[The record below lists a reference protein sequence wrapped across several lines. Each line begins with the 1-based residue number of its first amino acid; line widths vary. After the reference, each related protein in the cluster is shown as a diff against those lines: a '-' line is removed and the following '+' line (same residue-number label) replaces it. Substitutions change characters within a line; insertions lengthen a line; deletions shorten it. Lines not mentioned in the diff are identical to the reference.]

1 MKNFILLV
9 FISTSLLVKAQSPGG
24 VATSL
29 TSWHKADGNVPL
41 VGTTLTAW
49 NNQVVGGVHANAV
62 RGIPTLVPAGL
73 NFNPTVYLNNSSS
86 LYANAQVLGSRF
98 MSASNNSFFVVFTKE
113 LPIDVA
119 NNDVIAK
126 WDQNSAT
133 NRTTWEIEA
142 PNGYL
147 RFDFPKNNVAPSGR
161 NIGTTIVNPLSFIG
175 SANSNTI
182 NDSLNVNGL
191 FEFSKVFASPIVLDP
206 TKLGDFSIGADIGGL
221 YTFQGHIAEIIY
233 YNSHLSYTNRRKV
246 ESYLGIKY
254 GITLGNT
261 ASPIDYLASD
271 LTNIW
276 NKSVVYQNHVAGIG
290 RDDASALNQKQGTS
304 QQVESKVTMA
314 LGAIATTN
322 LLNGNSF
329 VSDKSFL
336 TWGDDNT
343 ALSSAGV
350 VDFAAPIIAR
360 IKRVWRS
367 QEVGTVGTV
376 KVRLSLAGV
385 TLATGCNSLNSYR
398 LMVDGDGTF
407 ASGATLIAPSNF
419 NVASQWVE
427 FDVDFKAATG
437 YYFSLG
443 RVADVLPTATLTG
456 VNTICAGA
464 STNLTATFTGTSPWS
479 ITYTDGIIPKT
490 ISNLATS
497 PYVFS
502 VTPSFT
508 GNYVLT
514 AVSDLNCVGTFSSNA
529 LVTVNPYIAFNAGTY
544 TTVESSPT
552 NKPMLIVLGKI
563 VNPTT
568 VTIAVT
574 TTATI
579 GTDYTLTQTTITIP
593 AGIYDGTTITG
604 VPLPFTV
611 VDDLVPES
619 AETLK
624 FNIVAATGDLST
636 SLTTCNLGIKS
647 TTYTIIDD
655 DCAKPSLGVDKLYCE
670 GAVINQTLTGPA
682 GNDYYKWSKK
692 ENVADTSFA
701 INYTAKSPGTYI
713 LKTGKLGPNLITNG
727 DFSSGNTGFT
737 TGYAYTIGNF
747 PAGVGGKYNI
757 VSDNTNNTW
766 AYNAKDHTNGTGKF
780 MFIDG
785 NSVLGIKVWSQS
797 ITVTPNTDYVF
808 SAWVHNLSPGGT
820 NNPKLNFDINGA
832 NIGGLYSV
840 FSDVNGAVG
849 RQWNQFYTTWNSGV
863 NTSITIS
870 IEDNV
875 TGSYNDFAMDDIY
888 FSNSG
893 CSFTDT
899 IVISQPLNPVVTVP
913 ANYTICHNATT
924 TATNFTSVATGTV
937 TYAWTNSNTAI
948 GLAAAGTGNIPS
960 FTATNSTNAPIVA
973 TISVTPTAN
982 ACAGIAK
989 TFTITVNPSPT
1000 ASLSGSSTNCA
1011 GLSKNLSIAFTGTSP
1026 WNITYTDGTNP
1037 ITISGITTNP
1047 YLLSVNPI
1055 VTTNY
1060 SLTAVSDAKCTGTV
1074 SGSANINITPKPSA
1088 TLSGSANICAGAS
1101 TNLSVSLTGTAPW
1114 SLTYTDGT
1122 NPQTISGIL
1131 ASPYNINVNPSST
1144 KTYTLQNLSDASC
1157 VGTTLTGSPIVLV
1170 YSLPIVIANT
1180 TSSSICIGQSVTLS
1194 GSGANTYTWNNGVV
1208 NAIAFNP
1215 SDTNSYIV
1223 KGTDA
1228 NNCVAF
1234 DTIAINVKPLPLAPV
1249 VTHVKVCLNSTPAP
1263 DLSNNVTGYNLTWY
1277 MNALGGSSIALP
1289 VVNTAI
1295 VGITNYYITQ
1305 TSGAGCE
1312 GPRAKLNVEVSDV
1325 PYAQFMSSNLNY
1337 CAGTGGVNLL
1347 VKDEGLNTVYEW
1359 FKDGISQGTPGV
1371 NIAFAG
1377 AVAGDWTVKVTNNLS
1392 GCTSNST
1399 VATVI
1404 ENPSPLAAIT
1414 TSGTSL
1420 TYCATDADGV
1430 TLSAAEAGANAT
1442 YEWFKNNVSQS
1453 TASGS
1458 NKNYS
1463 NAFAGSW
1470 TVKVVNALTSCP
1482 SISSAVMVVEK
1493 VVPNATITN
1502 TASNADYCQG
1512 DVGIM
1517 LQAQSVI
1524 GASYEWFKEG
1534 NSVGSGLSY
1543 TNALAGNWVLKVSLN
1558 GCTDTSVTFKI
1569 TEKPLPVAIINTTA
1583 LSYCAGDTGL
1593 VLTAT
1598 DAGLGATYE
1607 WFKEGNT
1614 QGAASNILVFNNAQA
1629 GNWTLTTILNGCKA
1643 SSAITNIKETSLPEA
1658 IITTSGEDLKY
1669 CADVNGVTL
1678 TAKDQGLGASYDWFN
1693 NNVLVAT
1700 TTSNT
1705 LANALQGNWTM
1716 TVTQG
1721 CKASTLIATPVIEK
1735 PLPLA
1740 NITTSVLHYCSG
1752 NPGITLTALAV
1763 TGASYEWF
1771 KSGLSVGAPSF
1782 TNIYPNALVGDYF
1795 VKVSLNNCTSTASML
1810 TVVENTLPLATLT
1823 GNGTI
1828 CNNTQTAPLAIAL
1841 TGMAPWNLVYQKPD
1855 GSTITASNI
1864 GTSPFIINAS
1874 NNGSYQLLSVNDANC
1889 VGTVAGAATITYT
1902 DSPII
1907 NLLTST
1913 RNCVPNSTNYIV
1925 SFDILHGEASSYI
1938 VTGATGTLLGNTW
1951 TSDPISDAVT
1961 TAITVN
1967 DGNNCNPNTENFSK
1981 TCSCPADGFL
1991 AGGGMICND
2000 GISTSNLIITLQGA
2014 APWDIEYTLD
2024 NGTPQSITGIVNS
2037 PYTFSVAANGVYALT
2052 KVHDANCL
2060 GSANGTATVNYY
2072 NFPTA
2077 SITGN
2082 ANICV
2087 GKDSADVSIHFT
2099 GTSPWDFTLVSPSG
2113 NKNFTGITTNPY
2125 VYVSNEV
2132 GNYTLSAVN
2141 DAHCVGRLADLS
2153 GNASIA
2159 AYAKPDTSQVQVV
2172 CDNSNKYYISMS
2184 IVGGDVA
2191 TYQVTGAQGTFS
2203 GNRWTSVMITS
2214 GTSTTLSITDA
2225 QNCFPITIPNLNKSC
2240 LCPATA
2246 TMSGDQTLCNDGS
2259 KGNVTIAL
2267 QGTAPWIVNYKV
2279 DNGAA
2284 IAVSTTNNPLVIPGI
2299 DKTSSYALV
2308 SVSDDKCIGSTSGT
2322 ATFTVNALPTAIV
2335 TGGGTAC
2342 AGVAVTTINYAFTG
2356 ALPYTLTYSD
2366 GTNVTTTNVA
2376 NQKFQISSPSEGNYS
2391 AIALKDANGCTA
2403 TSLLGV
2409 AKVHVIPVASATIS
2423 GDNGICAGD
2432 QTPISIKFTSITNSP
2447 FKLTYDG
2454 GAGYQ
2459 IISGITSNPYS
2470 LMIHPS
2476 QTTHFKIIE
2485 LLDQYHC
2492 SNKNIKDSA
2501 TVEVTKIPTFK
2512 INNDTPFICSGSNT
2526 AITFVANVANT
2537 TYAWTATAPS
2547 SIQGLIAPSTGDA
2560 IRQLLTNTSNTI
2572 DKVIYT
2578 VTPTAF
2584 TSNQKACVGQALPV
2598 TVYVRKPTVPEL
2610 GLDRSDLCIGETVNI
2625 DAGNFPSGKSNGKS
2639 IGQYQWYV
2647 NDVLKNDTLNKQ
2659 SFVLPEGS
2667 TKISV
2672 AYLNVCGQ
2680 LFTDSVRLTTK
2691 QHVTIYF
2698 EKGDTCLGF
2707 TTLLTPLQLTE
2718 NETVNSWEWKM
2729 VSTEVT
2735 GKTSNLS
2742 PSYSYTFPATGKQQV
2757 QLSAYSDGCKLGD
2770 TTGMVSIKNCAIVTP
2785 NVFTPNGDGVN
2796 DVWKIAGIED
2806 FPNADIVIFN
2816 RWGVIVHHIPG
2827 STMVPWNGT
2836 NDSGQ
2841 VLENGT
2847 YYYVITLN
2855 KVSGSEQF
2863 VKGYVTIIL
2872 E

>member
-1 MKNFILLV
+1 MKKFIVLV

-29 TSWHKADGNVPL
+29 TSWHKADGNVPV

-49 NNQVVGGVHANAV
+49 NNQVVGGVNANAV
-62 RGIPTLVPAGL
+62 RGIPTLMPAGL

-86 LYANAQVLGSRF
+86 LYANSQVLGSRF

-126 WDQNSAT
+126 WDQNSST

-175 SANSNTI
+175 SANSNTL
-182 NDSLNVNGL
+182 NDSLIVNGL
-191 FEFSKVFASPIVLDP
+191 FEYSKVFASPIALDP
-206 TKLGDFSIGADIGGL
+206 TKLGDFSIGADIAGL

-246 ESYLGIKY
+246 ESYLGLKY

-271 LTNIW
+271 LSNIW

-304 QQVESKVTMA
+304 QNIESKVTMA

-322 LLNGNSF
+322 LLNGNTF
-329 VSDKSFL
+329 AADKSFL
-336 TWGDDNT
+336 TWGDDNK

-350 VDFAAPIIAR
+350 VDFAAPTISR
-360 IKRVWRS
+360 IQRVWRS
-367 QEVGTVGTV
+367 QEAGTVGTV
-376 KVRLSLAGV
+376 KLRISLVGV

-407 ASGATLIAPSNF
+407 ASGATLIAPSSF
-419 NVASQWVE
+419 SVASQWVE
-427 FDVDFKAATG
+427 FDVDFTAAKG

-456 VNTICAGA
+456 LNTICAGA

-479 ITYTDGIIPKT
+479 ITYTDGTSPKT
-490 ISNLATS
+490 ISGIATS
-497 PYVFS
+497 PYVFN
-502 VTPSFT
+502 VTPAST
-508 GNYVLT
+508 SNYMLT
-514 AVSDLNCVGTFSSNA
+514 AVSDLNCIGTFSSNA

-544 TTVESSPT
+544 ATVESSAT

-568 VTIAVT
+568 VTIAIT

-579 GTDYTLTQTTITIP
+579 GTDYTFTPSTITIP
-593 AGIYDGTTITG
+593 AGTYDGTTITG
-604 VPLPFTV
+604 IPLPFTV
-611 VDDLVPES
+611 VDDLIAES
-619 AETLK
+619 TETLK
-624 FNIVAATGDLST
+624 FDILVATGDLST
-636 SLTTCNLGIKS
+636 STTTCNLGIKS

-655 DCAKPSLGVDKLYCE
+655 DCAKASLGIDKLYCE
-670 GAVINQTLTGPA
+670 GVVINQTLSGPV
-682 GNDYYKWSKK
+682 GNDYYKWSKL
-692 ENVADTSFA
+692 ENVADSSFSV
-701 INYTAKSPGTYI
+701 NYTATTPGTYI
-713 LKTGKLGPNLITNG
+713 LKTGKFGNNLITNG
-727 DFSSGNTGFT
+727 DFSAGNTGFT
-737 TGYAYTIGNF
+737 TGYTYTTGIF
-747 PAGVGGKYNI
+747 PSGGGRYNL
-757 VSDNTNNTW
+757 VSDNANNGW
-766 AYNAKDHTNGTGKF
+766 AYNAKDHTNGTGKY

-797 ITVTPNTDYVF
+797 ITVVPNTDYVF
-808 SAWVHNLSPGGT
+808 SAWVHNLSPSGN
-820 NNPKLNFDINGA
+820 NNPKLNFDISGT
-832 NIGGLYSV
+832 NIGGQYSV

-849 RQWNQFYTTWNSGV
+849 RQWNQFYTTWNSGA
-863 NTSITIS
+863 NTNITIS

-875 TGSYNDFAMDDIY
+875 ASATYNDFALDDIF

-893 CSFTDT
+893 CSNSDT
-899 IVISQPLNPVVTVP
+899 IVISRPLNPVVTVP

-924 TATNFTSVATGTV
+924 TATSFTSVATGTV
-937 TYAWTNSNTAI
+937 TYAWTNSNTSI

-960 FTATNSTNAPIVA
+960 FTAKNTTNLPIVA

-982 ACAGIAK
+982 ACAGNAK

-1026 WNITYTDGTNP
+1026 WSVTYTDGTNP

-1047 YLLSVNPI
+1047 YLLSVSPI

-1060 SLTAVSDAKCTGTV
+1060 SLSAVSDAKCTGTM
-1074 SGSANINITPKPSA
+1074 SGSATINVTPKPSA
-1088 TLSGSANICAGAS
+1088 TLSGSANICAGSS

-1114 SLTYTDGT
+1114 NITYSDGSS
-1122 NPQTISGIL
+1122 PQTINGIL
-1131 ASPYNINVNPSST
+1131 TSPYNINVNPSST
-1144 KTYTLQNLSDASC
+1144 KTYSLQNLNDVSC
-1157 VGTTLTGSPIVLV
+1157 IGTTITGSAIVLV
-1170 YSLPIVIANT
+1170 NPLPIVIANT
-1180 TSSSICIGQSVTLS
+1180 TSTSICLGESVTLN
-1194 GSGANTYTWNNGVV
+1194 GNGANTYTWNNGVV
-1208 NAIAFNP
+1208 NAMAFNP

-1234 DTIAINVKPLPLAPV
+1234 DTITINVKPLPLAPV
-1249 VTHVKVCLNSTPAP
+1249 TTHVKICLNSTPAP
-1263 DLSNNVTGYNLTWY
+1263 DLSNNVTGYNLRWY

-1295 VGITNYYITQ
+1295 VGSTDYYSTQ

-1325 PYAQFMSSNLNY
+1325 PYAQFLSSNLNY

-1359 FKDGISQGTPGV
+1359 FKDGVSQGTPGV
-1371 NIAFAG
+1371 NITFSG
-1377 AVAGDWTVKVTNNLS
+1377 AVAGDWTVKVTNQLS

-1404 ENPSPLAAIT
+1404 ENPKPIAAIS

-1420 TYCATDADGV
+1420 TYCANNATGII
-1430 TLSAAEAGANAT
+1430 LSAAEAGANAT
-1442 YEWFKNNVSQS
+1442 YEWFKDNVSQS
-1453 TASGS
+1453 TASAS

-1470 TVKVVNALTSCP
+1470 TVKVVNALTNCP
-1482 SISSAVMVVEK
+1482 SMSSAVLVVEK
-1493 VVPNATITN
+1493 AVPNATITN

-1512 DVGIM
+1512 DLGIT
-1517 LQAQSVI
+1517 LQAQTVI

-1534 NSVGSGLSY
+1534 SSVGTSLSY
-1543 TNALAGNWVLKVSLN
+1543 TNALAGNWVLKVTLN
-1558 GCTDTSVTFKI
+1558 GCTDTSVVFNI
-1569 TEKPLPVAIINTTA
+1569 TEKPLPLAIINTTT
-1583 LSYCAGDTGL
+1583 LSYCAGDAGL
-1593 VLTAT
+1593 VLTAS
-1598 DAGLGATYE
+1598 DAGIDATYE
-1607 WFKEGNT
+1607 WFKDGNS
-1614 QGAASNILVFNNAQA
+1614 QGAASKNIVFNNAQA
-1629 GNWTLTTILNGCKA
+1629 GAWTLTTILNTCKA
-1643 SSAITNIKETSLPEA
+1643 SSSITNIKETSLPEA
-1658 IITTSGEDLKY
+1658 MITTSGEALKY
-1669 CADVNGVTL
+1669 CADVNGITL
-1678 TAKDQGLGASYDWFN
+1678 TAKDQGLGASYEWFN

-1700 TTSNT
+1700 TSSNT

-1740 NITTSVLHYCSG
+1740 SITSSLLHYCSG
-1752 NPGITLTALAV
+1752 NPGITLTAMAV

-1771 KSGLSVGAPSF
+1771 KSGLSLGAPFFNNS
-1782 TNIYPNALVGDYF
+1782 YPNALGGDYF
-1795 VKVSLNNCTSTASML
+1795 VKVSLNNCTSTAPL
-1810 TVVENTLPLATLT
+1810 VTVVENTLPTASLS
-1823 GNGTI
+1823 GNGSI
-1828 CNNTQTAPLAIAL
+1828 CNNTQTAPLSIAL
-1841 TGMAPWNLVYQKPD
+1841 TGTAPWHIVYQKPD
-1855 GSTITASNI
+1855 GATITATSI
-1864 GTSPFIINAS
+1864 GVSPYLFNAS
-1874 NNGSYQLLSVNDANC
+1874 INGSYQLLSVNDANC

-1913 RNCVPNSTNYIV
+1913 RNCVPNSTNYII
-1925 SFDILHGEASSYI
+1925 SFDILHGDINSYI
-1938 VTGATGTLLGNTW
+1938 VTGATGTLVGNTW

-1967 DGNNCNPNTENFSK
+1967 DGNNCQPNTENFSK
-1981 TCSCPADGFL
+1981 TCACPADGLL
-1991 AGGGMICND
+1991 AGGGIICND
-2000 GISTSNLIITLQGA
+2000 GISTSDLNITLQGT
-2014 APWDIEYTLD
+2014 APWDIEYTHD
-2024 NGTPQSITGIVNS
+2024 NGSPQTITGIVNS

-2060 GSANGTATVNYY
+2060 GSANGTATVTYY

-2077 SITGN
+2077 SISGN

-2087 GKDSADVSIHFT
+2087 GKDNAKLNINFT

-2113 NKNFTGITTNPY
+2113 NKNFTGITSNPY

-2141 DAHCVGRLADLS
+2141 DVNCLGRLADLS
-2153 GNASIA
+2153 GSASIA
-2159 AYAKPDTSQVQVV
+2159 AYVKPDTSQVKIS
-2172 CDNSNKYYISMS
+2172 CDNSNKYYISMT

-2203 GNRWTSVMITS
+2203 GNQWTSMMISS
-2214 GTSTTLSITDA
+2214 GTPTTLSITDG
-2225 QNCFPITIPNLNKSC
+2225 QTCFPISIPNLNKSC

-2246 TMSGDQTLCNDGS
+2246 TISGDQTLCKDGT
-2259 KGNVTIAL
+2259 KGKVSIAL

-2284 IAVSTTNNPLVIPGI
+2284 IAVSTTSTPLVIPSI
-2299 DKTSSYALV
+2299 DKTSSYSLV
-2308 SVSDDKCIGSTSGT
+2308 SVSDDKCIGTTIGT
-2322 ATFTVNALPTAIV
+2322 ASVTVNTLPTVIV

-2342 AGVAVTTINYAFTG
+2342 AGVAIPAINFTCTG
-2356 ALPYTLTYSD
+2356 ALPYTLSYSD
-2366 GTNVTTTNVA
+2366 GTNTTTTNVA
-2376 NQKFQISSPSEGNYS
+2376 NNKYQITSPSDGNY
-2391 AIALKDANGCTA
+2391 AAVALKDANGCNA
-2403 TSLLGV
+2403 TSLLGE
-2409 AKVHVIPVASATIS
+2409 ASVHILPLSAATIS
-2423 GDNGICAGD
+2423 GANGICAGD
-2432 QTPISIKFTSITNSP
+2432 QTPMSIKFTSSVNSP
-2447 FKLTYDG
+2447 FKITYDG

-2470 LMIHPS
+2470 LNIHPS

-2485 LLDQYHC
+2485 LLDKYNC

-2501 TVEVTKIPTFK
+2501 IVAVTKIPIFK
-2512 INNDTPFICSGSNT
+2512 INNDSPFICSGSNT
-2526 AITFVANVANT
+2526 SITFVSNVANT

-2547 SIQGLIAPSTGDA
+2547 NIQGVIAPSTGDS
-2560 IRQLLTNTSNTI
+2560 IHQFLSNTSNTTE
-2572 DKVIYT
+2572 KVIYT

-2584 TSNQKACVGQALPV
+2584 TSTQKACVGKAMPV

-2610 GLDRSDLCIGETVNI
+2610 GLDRNDLCIGESVDI

-2659 SFVLPEGS
+2659 NFVLAEGS

-2672 AYLNVCGQ
+2672 AYLNACGQ
-2680 LFTDSVRLTTK
+2680 VFMDSIRLTTK
-2691 QHVTIYF
+2691 QHVNIYF
-2698 EKGDTCLGF
+2698 DKGDTCLGF
-2707 TTLLTPLQLTE
+2707 TTALSPLQLTE
-2718 NETVNSWEWKM
+2718 NEMVNSWEWKM
-2729 VSTEVT
+2729 LSSGVT
-2735 GKTSNLS
+2735 GKTTNLS

-2757 QLSAYSDGCKLGD
+2757 QLSAYSDGCKIGD
-2770 TTGMVSIKNCAIVTP
+2770 TIGIVAIKNCAIVAP
-2785 NVFTPNGDGVN
+2785 NVFTPNGDGIN

-2806 FPNADIVIFN
+2806 FPNADIVVFN
-2816 RWGVIVHHIPG
+2816 RWGMIVHHIPG
-2827 STMVPWNGT
+2827 TATVPWNGT

-2841 VLENGT
+2841 VLENGS
-2847 YYYVITLN
+2847 YYYIITLN
-2855 KVSGSEQF
+2855 KVSGSDQL
-2863 VKGYVTIIL
+2863 VKGYVTIII